1 MSRLTP
7 GRAAAMF
14 VHLVGALTLPAA
26 AQPGEDAVVV
36 TASRFPESAAKLPAN
51 VSVIT
56 RDDIARSAARTLPE
70 LLSAH
75 PGVQVRD
82 LYGNNGAGATVDLR
96 GFGATGS
103 QNTLILVDGQRLS
116 DADLTAVQ
124 WSAIPLPSIERI
136 EVIRGSGAVQYGD
149 GASAGVINILTR
161 SPLGKGL
168 SGEASLR
175 GGSYSTWE
183 GRVAAGWSSD
193 TFGINASA
201 YQYQSDGYRAN
212 NRNEQQNA
220 TANLRWAGADTTL
233 DVRAGSDH
241 RDLRLPGARRIQ
253 PSTRLDEYT
262 ADPRGAQ
269 TPLDYASRDGA
280 RIGATLSHRFGAAE
294 FTLGA
299 DWRGKV
305 QRAYF
310 DQSGFPSS
318 RDDNLEMRALAP
330 RVRIPFATGGWQ
342 HALVVGG
349 DFQSWRYDSRRSPR
363 IENLGQPVN
372 RVRIARDNDALH
384 VQDTITLGA
393 TQLVAGARSERAKYS
408 GTDVLDATAPGS
420 AGATVAP
427 PVSATQRQRAWELAV
442 RHAFSAP
449 WSAYARAGR
458 SFRFS
463 NVDEIYENDTAFR
476 AQFQLLRP
484 QRSLTHEA
492 GIDWR
497 GGAHRARAA
506 VFVTDVRDEI
516 HLDPFTTGV
525 GNTNLPPSRRQ
536 GLELEGAWQAA
547 PAWRLTAGYTYT
559 DARFLQG
566 TLPGSAFAIGTNLD
580 IAGKRVPLVP
590 QHKLN
595 LGLAWDAT
603 AATRATL
610 QVVATSR
617 QVMDND
623 EPNTLAA
630 GIPRAAFTDAK
641 VTHELGW
648 GRASLAVNNL
658 FNEKTYLYAVRSAF
672 TADRY
677 SVYPLAGRTV
687 WAALEVRLP

>member
-1 MSRLTP
+1 MSRHAK
-7 GRAAAMF
+7 GR
-14 VHLVGALTLPAA
+14 PAA
-26 AQPGEDAVVV
+26 IAALCSAWFAVTAGAQPADEEVVV
-36 TASRFPESAAKLPAN
+36 TASRYPQSAAKLPAN
-51 VSVIT
+51 VTVIS
-56 RDDIARSAARTLPE
+56 REDIARSAARSLPE
-70 LLSAH
+70 LLSAY
-75 PGVQVRD
+75 PGVQMRD

-116 DADLTAVQ
+116 DIDLTTVQ
-124 WSAIPLPSIERI
+124 WSAIPLPAIDRI
-136 EVIRGSGAVQYGD
+136 EVIRGAGAVQYGD

-161 SPLGKGL
+161 SPLAKGT
-168 SGEASLR
+168 SAEASLR
-175 GGSYSTWE
+175 AGSYNTWE
-183 GRVAAGWSSD
+183 TRLAAGFSNG

-201 YQYQSDGYRAN
+201 YQYASDGYRAN
-212 NRNEQQNA
+212 NRNEQQNLGA
-220 TANLRWAGADTTL
+220 SLRWAGDDTTL
-233 DVRAGSDH
+233 DVRAGTDR

-253 PSTRLDEYT
+253 PSTRLDEYV

-280 RIGATLSHRFGAAE
+280 QLGATLSRRVGDAE
-294 FTLGA
+294 VSLGA
-299 DWRGKV
+299 DTRSKL
-305 QRAYF
+305 QRAYYDF
-310 DQSGFPSS
+310 SGFPSS
-318 RDDNLEMRALAP
+318 RDDNLEMRALSP
-330 RVRIPFATGGWQ
+330 RARIPFALGGWR
-342 HALVVGG
+342 HTLTLGG

-372 RVRIARDNDALH
+372 RVRVGRDNNALH
-384 VQDTITLGA
+384 VQDTVSFGA
-393 TQLVAGARSERAKYS
+393 TELVVGARRERAKYT
-408 GTDVLDATAPGS
+408 GTDTRDTTAPGA
-420 AGATVAP
+420 AGATEAAPVA
-427 PVSATQRQRAWELAV
+427 ATQTQRAWELGV
-442 RHAFSAP
+442 RHAISAP

-458 SFRFS
+458 SFRLV

-484 QRSLTHEA
+484 QHALTHEA
-492 GIDWR
+492 GLDWR
-497 GGAHRARAA
+497 AGPSRARLAL
-506 VFVTDVRDEI
+506 FRTDVRDEI

-536 GLELEGAWQAA
+536 GAELEGAWQAA
-547 PAWRLTAGYTYT
+547 RDWRFTLGYTHT

-590 QHKLN
+590 RHKLS
-595 LGLAWDAT
+595 LGAAWDAS

-610 QVVATSR
+610 QVTATSR

-630 GIPRAAFTDAK
+630 GIPRATFADAK
-641 VTHELGW
+641 LTHELGW
-648 GRASLAVNNL
+648 GRAALAVNNL

-677 SVYPLAGRTV
+677 SVYPLAGRTL
-687 WAALEVRLP
+687 WASLELRLP